1 MDSLLIHEDLCKRL
15 DLVITKSIGST
26 EDTGS
31 EGEEEIFVTD
41 FDPELF
47 FCKWQDRFEDVKNNL
62 YLRFDCEQRNKFL
75 RLRTNITEIKL
86 EFASNCSLLL
96 RVDFVPIKKRP
107 TRSMLDGCNIR
118 IYSKYGPKKLLEYK
132 LSDDCQHEMV
142 FYPDVVAEN
151 EKNTVFQMS
160 GDLDVSET
168 SFLFR
173 IGYMEYDFCV

>member
-1 MDSLLIHEDLCKRL
+1 MDSLLVEVYEDLCKRL
-15 DLVITKSIGST
+15 DLVISKSGGLQEET
-26 EDTGS
+26 
-31 EGEEEIFVTD
+31 EEEKEEIKD
-41 FDPELF
+41 FDPEMF
-47 FCKWQDRFEDVKNNL
+47 FCKWQDVLAQAKNDL
-62 YLRFDCEQRNKFL
+62 YLRFDCEQKSKFL
-75 RLRTNITEIKL
+75 RLRTNIVEVKL

-118 IYSKYGPKKLLEYK
+118 IYSKNGPKKLMEYK
-132 LSDDCQHEMV
+132 QSDDYQHEMV
-142 FYPDVVAEN
+142 FYPDN

-173 IGYMEYDFCV
+173 IGYMEYDQAM